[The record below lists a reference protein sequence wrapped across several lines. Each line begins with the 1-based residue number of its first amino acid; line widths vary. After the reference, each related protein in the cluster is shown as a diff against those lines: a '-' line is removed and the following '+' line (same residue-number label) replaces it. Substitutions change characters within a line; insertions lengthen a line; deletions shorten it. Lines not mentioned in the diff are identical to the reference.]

1 MPYRIADTAF
11 FFEIKCYIYKKIEL
25 TMEETTMQCPYCKK
39 EYTGQVDKCPHC
51 GYPIT
56 GTKEE
61 QGVFVG
67 QRILMKGDIDESKSS
82 IKRAK
87 VVLIVLACLYA
98 CITVRFAI
106 LFKGLDFYQILIL
119 CSPSILITILFSV
132 CIFLLKKRPV
142 LSLWMS
148 LILYVLLELYSI
160 INLRGIL
167 LIAIVIAILIKGLYD
182 VKKAEKAEEELKI
195 K

>member
-1 MPYRIADTAF
+1 
-11 FFEIKCYIYKKIEL
+11 
-25 TMEETTMQCPYCKK
+25 MEETTMQCPYCKK

-82 IKRAK
+82 IKRAR

-142 LSLWMS
+142 FSLWMS

-160 INLRGIL
+160 INLRGIV

-182 VKKAEKAEEELKI
+182 VKKAEKAEKELKI